1 MAANSRSAAGRVFLL
16 LARLALGV
24 IFVLAAYGKLRPQTA
39 VPYSL
44 SSLKITPTSLGLSMT
59 FFAMQV
65 DSYQILPAWAVT
77 PFAHTLPWLEL
88 AVGIL
93 LLSGVALRYVA
104 IVATALVAVFY
115 TAVIR
120 SYALHLAVN
129 CGCFGPNE
137 KLTGWTLVRDGL
149 FFALS
154 IALTIGAFLV
164 HRQNSSARSSAVSRT
179 ESTAA
184 Q

>member
-1 MAANSRSAAGRVFLL
+1 MLVNSRWTAGRVFLL
-16 LARLALGV
+16 LARLGLAV
-24 IFVLAAYGKLRPQTA
+24 TFILAAYGKLRPQTA
-39 VPYSL
+39 IPYSL
-44 SSLKITPTSLGLSMT
+44 NSLKITPASLGLSMT

-93 LLSGVALRYVA
+93 LLTGFALRYVA
-104 IVATALVAVFY
+104 IVATLLIAVFY
-115 TAVIR
+115 AAVIR
-120 SYALHLAVN
+120 SYALHLAIN

-137 KLTGWTLVRDGL
+137 KLTAWTLVRDGL
-149 FFALS
+149 FFAVS
-154 IALTIGAFLV
+154 IALTVGAFLI
-164 HRQNSSARSSAVSRT
+164 HRRSTAVSSSAVPQM
-179 ESTAA
+179 ESSA

>member
-1 MAANSRSAAGRVFLL
+1 MGANSRWTAGRVFLL
-16 LARLALGV
+16 LARLALAV
-24 IFVLAAYGKLRPQTA
+24 TFLLAAYGKLRPQTA

-44 SSLKITPTSLGLSMT
+44 NSLKITPASLGLSMT

-88 AVGIL
+88 AVSIL

-104 IVATALVAVFY
+104 IVATLLIAVFY
-115 TAVIR
+115 AAVIR
-120 SYALHLAVN
+120 SYALHLAIN

-137 KLTGWTLVRDGL
+137 TLTGWTLVRDGL
-149 FFALS
+149 FLALGV
-154 IALTIGAFLV
+154 ALTIGAFLI
-164 HRQNSSARSSAVSRT
+164 HRRSAVGSARALPRT
-179 ESTAA
+179 ESPAR
-184 Q
+184 